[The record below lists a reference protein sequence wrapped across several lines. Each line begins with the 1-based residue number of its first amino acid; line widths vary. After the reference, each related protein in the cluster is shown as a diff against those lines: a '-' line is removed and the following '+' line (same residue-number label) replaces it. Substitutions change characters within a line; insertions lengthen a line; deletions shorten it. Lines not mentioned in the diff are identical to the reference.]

1 MELKELVNIYKDETD
16 GEAKKE
22 KFKFPVRKGLGELS
36 GFTGIPNRF
45 LIILARMKLTPT
57 EFSMMLILYR
67 LTIGYWKESKRIKQV
82 TLMRYLGVS
91 KTSVSNSLNNL
102 SRLGIITYK
111 GGFVTMHDVEDWNF
125 DLAA

>member
-1 MELKELVNIYKDETD
+1 MDLKELVTIYKEKTD
-16 GEAKKE
+16 GEAKEE
-22 KFKFPVRKGLGELS
+22 KFEFPVSKGLGELS

-57 EFSMMLILYR
+57 ELSMMLILYR
-67 LTIGYWKESKRIKQV
+67 VTIGYWRNSKRIKQI

-91 KTSVSNSLNNL
+91 KTSVSNALNNL
-102 SRLGIITYK
+102 NRLGIITYK
-111 GGFVTMHDVEDWNF
+111 GGIMTVHDVENWNL